1 MSLEAVVL
9 HSSYHNHTTIL
20 SIPTCNAF
28 PISNIRTPIVL
39 QRPRLSSKNMLMLS
53 VPPQSLTS
61 SSTSRMR
68 LRVSATSLSGSL
80 PPPLDLT
87 EDNIRKVLVDAR
99 IELAQIFDTSV
110 GMTGQVELAELDGP
124 FVKISLKGR
133 FWHKRSTVVARVGN
147 YLKQRIPEI
156 LEVDIEDEKQ
166 LDDSPQ

>member
-9 HSSYHNHTTIL
+9 HHNFTTIL

-28 PISNIRTPIVL
+28 PISNIQTPIVL
-39 QRPRLSSKNMLMLS
+39 QRPRLGSKNMLMVS
-53 VPPQSLTS
+53 VPPLTS
-61 SSTSRMR
+61 SSTRMR

-99 IELAQIFDTSV
+99 VELAQIFDTSV

-166 LDDSPQ
+166 LDDSPQNF

>member
-1 MSLEAVVL
+1 MLHMPPIKGPTILSTSVLCIIYISSFWSTVVPFTRYKNRKTLIEEKRKGMSLEVAVL
-9 HSSYHNHTTIL
+9 HRSYHNHTTIL

-39 QRPRLSSKNMLMLS
+39 QRPQLSSKNILMIS
-53 VPPQSLTS
+53 VPPLTS

-99 IELAQIFDTSV
+99 VELAQIFDTSV
-110 GMTGQVELAELDGP
+110 GMTG
-124 FVKISLKGR
+124 
-133 FWHKRSTVVARVGN
+133 
-147 YLKQRIPEI
+147 
-156 LEVDIEDEKQ
+156 
-166 LDDSPQ
+166 

>member
-9 HSSYHNHTTIL
+9 HHNPTTIL

-39 QRPRLSSKNMLMLS
+39 QRPRLGSKNMLMVS
-53 VPPQSLTS
+53 VPPLTS

-99 IELAQIFDTSV
+99 VELAQIFDTSV
-110 GMTGQVELAELDGP
+110 GMTG
-124 FVKISLKGR
+124 
-133 FWHKRSTVVARVGN
+133 
-147 YLKQRIPEI
+147 
-156 LEVDIEDEKQ
+156 
-166 LDDSPQ
+166 